1 VPELLAAGIAVGLG
15 TDGPASNNNLDMF
28 EEMDTA
34 AKLHKLVRED
44 PTAMPAT
51 TVFHMAT
58 MGGAAALGIDDRVG
72 SLEAGKLADIV
83 LIDVRAPELTP
94 LYDVYSHLVYAI
106 KGGHV
111 ATVLVGGR
119 VVVRNQDVVAVDEVE
134 VIRKANELKEKILR
148 SLEAR

>member
-1 VPELLAAGIAVGLG
+1 MPELLAAGIAVGLG
-15 TDGPASNNNLDMF
+15 TDGAASNNNLDMF

-34 AKLHKLVRED
+34 AKIHKLVRED

-58 MGGAAALGIDDRVG
+58 MGGARALGIDDRVG

-83 LIDVRAPELTP
+83 LVDIRAPELTP
-94 LYDVYSHLVYAI
+94 LYNVYSHLVFAI

-119 VVVRNQDVVAVDEVE
+119 VIVRDKDVVTVDEAE
-134 VIRKANELKEKILR
+134 VMQKANELKEQILR
-148 SLEAR
+148 SLEVR